1 MNRWC
6 GGSDDMGLF
15 DKIKEPIFLKD
26 NSTAKEQLAQLEALQ
41 TNDEAIKKLIQKD
54 IMLLKYGIAGE
65 EQIAFELKNSH
76 MPMYVL
82 QDLYLEH
89 NGLTAQLD
97 YVIVTRG
104 RTFILECKNLYGNIE
119 INNAGDFIR
128 TVKYGSRYEK
138 EGIYSPITQNKR
150 HIELLKAIMRDQ
162 PLNIL
167 QKAFF
172 EKAFSELYC
181 PVVVLA
187 NPQTVVNMKYAKK
200 EIKEQVI
207 RADQLIAYIK
217 NANTNALLS
226 SEKEM
231 QEWAENLLSLHKD
244 NLVDYTAK
252 YKKRIAEQMQQ
263 EDVEKISQEQT
274 LLCPKCGAKM
284 VKRKATKGSYAG
296 KAFWGCSNYP
306 NCNGIVNIK

>member
-6 GGSDDMGLF
+6 GRSDDMGLF

-26 NSTAKEQLAQLEALQ
+26 NSAAKEQLAQLEALQ

-217 NANTNALLS
+217 KANTNALIS

-244 NLVDYTAK
+244 SSVDYTAK
-252 YKKRIAEQMQQ
+252 YKKRIAEQIQQ
-263 EDVEKISQEQT
+263 ENMEKTSQEQT

-296 KAFWGCSNYP
+296 KEFWGCSNYP

>member
-252 YKKRIAEQMQQ
+252 YKKRIAEQIQQ
-263 EDVEKISQEQT
+263 EDVEKISLEQT

>member
-6 GGSDDMGLF
+6 GRSDDMGLF

-26 NSTAKEQLAQLEALQ
+26 NSAAKEQLAQLEALQ

-217 NANTNALLS
+217 KANTNALIS

-244 NLVDYTAK
+244 SPVDYTAK

-296 KAFWGCSNYP
+296 KEFWGCSNYP

>member
-1 MNRWC
+1 
-6 GGSDDMGLF
+6 MGLF

-26 NSTAKEQLAQLEALQ
+26 HSNAKEQLAQLEAFQ
-41 TNDEAIKKLIQKD
+41 TNDEAIKKWIQKD

-65 EQIAFELKNSH
+65 EKIAFELKNSH

-82 QDLYLEH
+82 QDLCLEH

-150 HIELLKAIMRDQ
+150 HIELLKAIIRDQ

-167 QKAFF
+167 QKAIFD
-172 EKAFSELYC
+172 KAFSSIIIFLRVTAC
-181 PVVVLA
+181 FF
-187 NPQTVVNMKYAKK
+187 PQSQSNTFS
-200 EIKEQVI
+200 VI
-207 RADQLIAYIK
+207 
-217 NANTNALLS
+217 
-226 SEKEM
+226 
-231 QEWAENLLSLHKD
+231 
-244 NLVDYTAK
+244 
-252 YKKRIAEQMQQ
+252 
-263 EDVEKISQEQT
+263 
-274 LLCPKCGAKM
+274 
-284 VKRKATKGSYAG
+284 
-296 KAFWGCSNYP
+296 
-306 NCNGIVNIK
+306 

>member
-1 MNRWC
+1 
-6 GGSDDMGLF
+6 
-15 DKIKEPIFLKD
+15 
-26 NSTAKEQLAQLEALQ
+26 
-41 TNDEAIKKLIQKD
+41 
-54 IMLLKYGIAGE
+54 

-119 INNAGDFIR
+119 INNTGDFIR

-167 QKAFF
+167 QKAIFD
-172 EKAFSELYC
+172 KAFSELYC

-217 NANTNALLS
+217 KANTNALIS

-252 YKKRIAEQMQQ
+252 YKKRIAEQIQQ

-296 KAFWGCSNYP
+296 KEFWGCSNYP
-306 NCNGIVNIK
+306 NCNGIVNIQ

>member
-6 GGSDDMGLF
+6 GRSDDMGLF

-26 NSTAKEQLAQLEALQ
+26 NSAAKEQLAQLEALQ

-167 QKAFF
+167 QKAIFD
-172 EKAFSELYC
+172 KAFSELYC

-200 EIKEQVI
+200 EVKEQVI
-207 RADQLIAYIK
+207 RADQLLAYIK
-217 NANTNALLS
+217 KANTNALIS

-244 NLVDYTAK
+244 SPVDYTAK

-263 EDVEKISQEQT
+263 EDVEKTSQEQT

>member
-6 GGSDDMGLF
+6 GRSDDMGLF

-26 NSTAKEQLAQLEALQ
+26 NSAAKEQLAQLEALQ

-217 NANTNALLS
+217 KANTNALIC

-244 NLVDYTAK
+244 SPVDYTAK

-263 EDVEKISQEQT
+263 EDVEKTSQEQT

>member
-6 GGSDDMGLF
+6 GRSDDMGLF

-26 NSTAKEQLAQLEALQ
+26 NSAAKEQLAQLEALQ

-167 QKAFF
+167 QKAIF

-217 NANTNALLS
+217 KANTNALIS

-244 NLVDYTAK
+244 SPVDYTAK

-263 EDVEKISQEQT
+263 EDVEKTSQEQT

>member
-1 MNRWC
+1 
-6 GGSDDMGLF
+6 MGLF

-26 NSTAKEQLAQLEALQ
+26 NSAAKEQLAQLEALQ

-119 INNAGDFIR
+119 INNAGDFVR

-181 PVVVLA
+181 SVVVLA

-217 NANTNALLS
+217 KVNTNALIS

-252 YKKRIAEQMQQ
+252 YKKRIAEQIQQ

-296 KAFWGCSNYP
+296 KEFWGCSNYP
-306 NCNGIVNIK
+306 NCNGIVNIQ

>member
-1 MNRWC
+1 
-6 GGSDDMGLF
+6 MGLF

-26 NSTAKEQLAQLEALQ
+26 HSNVKEQLAQLEAFQ
-41 TNDEAIKKLIQKD
+41 TNDEAIKKWIQKD

-65 EQIAFELKNSH
+65 EKIAFELKNSH

-82 QDLYLEH
+82 QDLCLEH

-167 QKAFF
+167 QKAIFD
-172 EKAFSELYC
+172 KAFSELYC
-181 PVVVLA
+181 PVVVMA

-207 RADQLIAYIK
+207 RADQLIAYMK
-217 NANTNALLS
+217 NANANALIS

-231 QEWAENLLSLHKD
+231 QEWAENLLSLHKEHS
-244 NLVDYTAK
+244 VDYTAK
-252 YKKRIAEQMQQ
+252 YKKLLAEKTVHGQDG
-263 EDVEKISQEQT
+263 EVKIQNEQV

-284 VKRKATKGSYAG
+284 VKRKATKGSFEG
-296 KAFWGCSNYP
+296 KEFWGCSNYP
-306 NCNGIVNIK
+306 NCKSIINIQ

>member
-6 GGSDDMGLF
+6 GRSDDMGLF

-26 NSTAKEQLAQLEALQ
+26 NSAAKEQLAQLEALQ

-167 QKAFF
+167 QKAIFD
-172 EKAFSELYC
+172 KAFSELYC

-217 NANTNALLS
+217 KANTNALIS

-252 YKKRIAEQMQQ
+252 YKKRIAEQIQQ